1 MVRWLNLVISLH
13 CFLFCGSP
21 ALAQQQ
27 AQHLAQQQAQ
37 YLAQRQAQPQ
47 AAKPIS
53 PFIVKPYL
61 QLGLEA
67 KSDSS
72 AATVVWFTSN
82 DTHKWSASV
91 KSGKATEYRPAESLL
106 ERLIA
111 LPGFSSPIKKYTVRL
126 KKLTP
131 GENFHYQIT
140 QDGALVFE
148 ATATA
153 KKSPSQ
159 PFKVAIFGDCGENTN
174 GQREIASAVFKAK
187 PDFVLIPGDIVY
199 RHGLYSQYLTNYFP
213 IYNLDPNKDATSK
226 DSGNKDAASKALS
239 VPMLRSIFTVG
250 VLGNHDLAL
259 DGNATN
265 FDKHNDAMAYF
276 LFWDQP
282 LNGFGTKYGE
292 KNSPPIAG
300 AENKQILFKK
310 SVGDAYPQMANFS
323 FDYGNAHWTVLD
335 GNYYMDWSDEKTRKW
350 LIEDLK
356 KAQSATWRFV
366 SFHQPAFSI
375 DMPHGNEQRMR
386 LISDILSKYKVDM
399 VFAGHAHCYE
409 RSYPLVFSPKAGA
422 RQLTMLQDGTVDG
435 AFAIDHNFDGATKT
449 KPAGIIH
456 IVTGAGG
463 ARLYPQGSPSDYIL
477 KYDSSDY
484 SYTNMEVVDKTVT
497 IKQIN
502 TKGKVI
508 DHFTVTK

>member
-1 MVRWLNLVISLH
+1 MVKWFNLIISLH
-13 CFLFCGSP
+13 CLFVCGN
-21 ALAQQQ
+21 AAI
-27 AQHLAQQQAQ
+27 AQHQV
-37 YLAQRQAQPQ
+37 QPQ
-47 AAKPIS
+47 VQHQGQPHANKQNS

-67 KSDSS
+67 KSDAT

-82 DTHKWSASV
+82 DSHKWSASV
-91 KSGKATEYRPAESLL
+91 KSGKATEYRPAESIL

-111 LPGFSSPIKKYTVRL
+111 LPGFSSPIKKYTARL

-131 GENFHYQIT
+131 GEGFQYQIK

-153 KKSPSQ
+153 KKSAAQ

-174 GQREIASAVFKAK
+174 GQREIANEVFKAK

-213 IYNLDPNKDATSK
+213 IYNLDQSK
-226 DSGNKDAASKALS
+226 ESASKALS
-239 VPMLRSIFTVG
+239 APMLRSIFTVG
-250 VLGNHDLAL
+250 VLGNHDLGL
-259 DGNATN
+259 DGDVTN

-292 KNSPPIAG
+292 KNTPPITG
-300 AENKQILFKK
+300 SENKQILFKK

-409 RSYPLVFSPKAGA
+409 RSFPLNFAAKDGA
-422 RQLTMLQDGTVDG
+422 RQLSMHQDGTVDG
-435 AFAIDHNFDGATKT
+435 AFAIDHNFDGLTKT

-484 SYTNMEVVDKTVT
+484 SYTNMEVVGKTVT

-502 TKGKVI
+502 SKGKVI

>member
-1 MVRWLNLVISLH
+1 MVKWLNLVISLQILLLPSLIAS
-13 CFLFCGSP
+13 CNQ
-21 ALAQQQ
+21 AQ
-27 AQHLAQQQAQ
+27 AQH
-37 YLAQRQAQPQ
+37 Q
-47 AAKPIS
+47 AAKQNND
-53 PFIVKPYL
+53 FIVKPYL
-61 QLGLEA
+61 QLGLEE
-67 KSDSS
+67 KSDAT

-82 DTHKWSASV
+82 DTHKWSVLVQAS
-91 KSGKATEYRPAESLL
+91 KSSGKAAKAAKATNATTENESERPADSIL
-106 ERLIA
+106 ERLVA
-111 LPGFSSPIKKYTVRL
+111 LPGFSSPIKKYTARL

-131 GENFHYQIT
+131 GEPFSYKIKR
-140 QDGALVFE
+140 DDALVFS
-148 ATATA
+148 ATAIA
-153 KKSPSQ
+153 KKTAAQ
-159 PFKVAIFGDCGENTN
+159 PFKVAIFGDCGENSN
-174 GQREIASAVFKAK
+174 GQKEIAAEVFKAK

-199 RHGLYSQYLTNYFP
+199 RHGLYSQYLTNFFP
-213 IYNLDPNKDATSK
+213 IYNNDQP
-226 DSGNKDAASKALS
+226 
-239 VPMLRSIFTVG
+239 VPMMRSIFSVG
-250 VLGNHDLAL
+250 VLGNHDIAL

-292 KNSPPIAG
+292 KNTTPITG

-323 FDYGNAHWTVLD
+323 FNYGNAHWTVLD

-366 SFHQPAFSI
+366 TFHQPAFSI
-375 DMPHGNEQRMR
+375 DLPHGKEQRMR
-386 LISDILSKYKVDM
+386 MISDILSKYKVDM

-422 RQLTMLQDGTVDG
+422 RQFSMAADGTVDG
-435 AFAIDHNFDGATKT
+435 AFTFDHNFDGITKT
-449 KPAGIIH
+449 KPQGIIH

-463 ARLYPQGSPSDYIL
+463 AKLYPQGSPSEYIL

-484 SYTNMEVVDKTVT
+484 SYTSMEVVDKTVS

-508 DHFTVTK
+508 DQFIVTK

>member
-1 MVRWLNLVISLH
+1 MIMVKWLNLVISLQILLLPSLVAS
-13 CFLFCGSP
+13 CNP
-21 ALAQQQ
+21 ALAQHQT
-27 AQHLAQQQAQ
+27 
-37 YLAQRQAQPQ
+37 
-47 AAKPIS
+47 AKQNND
-53 PFIVKPYL
+53 FIVKPYL
-61 QLGLEA
+61 QLGLEE
-67 KSDSS
+67 KSDAS

-82 DTHKWSASV
+82 DTHKWSVLVQAVNS
-91 KSGKATEYRPAESLL
+91 SGKAGKAAKTAKTTIEGERPADSIL
-106 ERLIA
+106 ERLVA
-111 LPGFSSPIKKYTVRL
+111 LPGFSSPIKKYTARL

-131 GENFHYQIT
+131 GEPFSYKIKR
-140 QDGALVFE
+140 DDSLVFS

-153 KKSPSQ
+153 KKTAAQ
-159 PFKVAIFGDCGENTN
+159 PFKVAIFGDCGENSI
-174 GQREIASAVFKAK
+174 GQKEIAAEVFKAK

-199 RHGLYSQYLTNYFP
+199 RHGLYSQYLTNFFP
-213 IYNLDPNKDATSK
+213 IYNNDQH
-226 DSGNKDAASKALS
+226 
-239 VPMLRSIFTVG
+239 VPMMRSIFTVG
-250 VLGNHDLAL
+250 VLGNHDIAL

-292 KNSPPIAG
+292 KNTTPITG
-300 AENKQILFKK
+300 AENKQMLFKR

-366 SFHQPAFSI
+366 TFHQPAFSI
-375 DMPHGNEQRMR
+375 DLPHGSEQRMR
-386 LISDILSKYKVDM
+386 MISDILSKYKVDM

-422 RQLTMLQDGTVDG
+422 RQFSLAADGTVDG
-435 AFAIDHNFDGATKT
+435 AFTFDRNFDGITKT
-449 KPAGIIH
+449 KPKGIIH

-463 ARLYPQGSPSDYIL
+463 AKLYPQGSPSEYIL
-477 KYDSSDY
+477 KFDSSDY
-484 SYTNMEVVDKTVT
+484 SYTNMEVVDKTVS

-508 DHFTVTK
+508 DQFTVTK

>member
-1 MVRWLNLVISLH
+1 MIMVKWLNLVISLQILLLPSLVAS
-13 CFLFCGSP
+13 CNLVFSCNP
-21 ALAQQQ
+21 AI
-27 AQHLAQQQAQ
+27 AQHQT
-37 YLAQRQAQPQ
+37 
-47 AAKPIS
+47 AKQNS
-53 PFIVKPYL
+53 DFIVKPYL
-61 QLGLEA
+61 QLGLEE
-67 KSDSS
+67 KSDAST
-72 AATVVWFTSN
+72 ATVVWFTSN
-82 DTHKWSASV
+82 DTHKWSVLVQAVNS
-91 KSGKATEYRPAESLL
+91 SGKAGKAAKAAKTAKTTIESERPADSIL
-106 ERLIA
+106 ERLVA
-111 LPGFSSPIKKYTVRL
+111 LPGFSSPIKKYTARL

-131 GENFHYQIT
+131 GEPFSYKIKR
-140 QDGALVFE
+140 DDSLVFS

-153 KKSPSQ
+153 KKTAAQ
-159 PFKVAIFGDCGENTN
+159 PFKVAIFGDCGENSI
-174 GQREIASAVFKAK
+174 GQKEIAAEVFKAK
-187 PDFVLIPGDIVY
+187 PDFILIPGDIVY
-199 RHGLYSQYLTNYFP
+199 RHGLYSQYLTNFFP
-213 IYNLDPNKDATSK
+213 IYNNDQH
-226 DSGNKDAASKALS
+226 
-239 VPMLRSIFTVG
+239 VPMMRSIFSVG
-250 VLGNHDLAL
+250 VLGNHDIAL

-292 KNSPPIAG
+292 KNTTPITG
-300 AENKQILFKK
+300 AENKQMLFKK

-366 SFHQPAFSI
+366 TFHQPAFTI
-375 DMPHGNEQRMR
+375 DLPHGNEQRMR
-386 LISDILSKYKVDM
+386 MISDILSKYKVDM

-422 RQLTMLQDGTVDG
+422 RHFSMAADGTVDG
-435 AFAIDHNFDGATKT
+435 AFTFDRNFDGITKT
-449 KPAGIIH
+449 KPQGIIH

-463 ARLYPQGSPSDYIL
+463 AKLYPQGSPSDYIL
-477 KYDSSDY
+477 KYDSADY
-484 SYTNMEVVDKTVT
+484 SYTSMEVVDKTVS

-508 DHFTVTK
+508 DQFTVTK

>member
-1 MVRWLNLVISLH
+1 MIMVKWLNLVISLQILLLPSLVVS
-13 CFLFCGSP
+13 CNFVSSCNP
-21 ALAQQQ
+21 AF
-27 AQHLAQQQAQ
+27 AQHPAT
-37 YLAQRQAQPQ
+37 
-47 AAKPIS
+47 KPNND
-53 PFIVKPYL
+53 FIVKPYL
-61 QLGLEA
+61 QLGLEE
-67 KSDSS
+67 KSDAT

-82 DTHKWSASV
+82 DTHKWSVLVQAGQSSG
-91 KSGKATEYRPAESLL
+91 KSTGKSSGKAAKTATENQGERPADSIL
-106 ERLIA
+106 ERLVA
-111 LPGFSSPIKKYTVRL
+111 LPGFSSPIKKYTARL

-131 GENFHYQIT
+131 GEPFSYKIKR
-140 QDGALVFE
+140 DDALVFS

-153 KKSPSQ
+153 KKTAAQ
-159 PFKVAIFGDCGENTN
+159 PFKVAIFGDCGENSN
-174 GQREIASAVFKAK
+174 GQKEIAAEVFKAK

-199 RHGLYSQYLTNYFP
+199 RHGLYSQYLTNFFP
-213 IYNLDPNKDATSK
+213 IYNNDQP
-226 DSGNKDAASKALS
+226 
-239 VPMLRSIFTVG
+239 VPMMRSIFTVG
-250 VLGNHDLAL
+250 VLGNHDIAL

-292 KNSPPIAG
+292 KNTPPIAG

-375 DMPHGNEQRMR
+375 DLPHGNEQRMR
-386 LISDILSKYKVDM
+386 MISDILSKYKVDM

-422 RQLTMLQDGTVDG
+422 RQFSMAADGTVDG
-435 AFAIDHNFDGATKT
+435 AFTFDRNFDGITKT
-449 KPAGIIH
+449 KPQGIIH

-463 ARLYPQGSPSDYIL
+463 AKLYPQGSPSEYIL

-484 SYTNMEVVDKTVT
+484 SYTNMEVVDKTVS

-502 TKGKVI
+502 AKGKVI
-508 DHFTVTK
+508 DQFTVTK

>member
-1 MVRWLNLVISLH
+1 MIMVKWLNLVISLQILLLPSLVAS
-13 CFLFCGSP
+13 CNLVVSCNP
-21 ALAQQQ
+21 ALAQHQTTKQ
-27 AQHLAQQQAQ
+27 NND
-37 YLAQRQAQPQ
+37 
-47 AAKPIS
+47 
-53 PFIVKPYL
+53 FIVKPYL

-67 KSDSS
+67 KSDAT

-82 DTHKWSASV
+82 DTHKWSVLVQAV
-91 KSGKATEYRPAESLL
+91 NCSGKAEKTGKATKAAKADKVDKASIEGERPADSIL
-106 ERLIA
+106 ERLVA
-111 LPGFSSPIKKYTVRL
+111 LPGFSSPIKKYTARL

-131 GENFHYQIT
+131 GEPFSYKIKR
-140 QDGALVFE
+140 DDSLVFS
-148 ATATA
+148 ATAIARKTA
-153 KKSPSQ
+153 AQ
-159 PFKVAIFGDCGENTN
+159 PFKVAIFGDCGENSN
-174 GQREIASAVFKAK
+174 GQKEIAAEVFKAK

-199 RHGLYSQYLTNYFP
+199 RHGLYSQYLTNFFP
-213 IYNLDPNKDATSK
+213 IYNNDQP
-226 DSGNKDAASKALS
+226 
-239 VPMLRSIFTVG
+239 VPMMRSIFSVG
-250 VLGNHDLAL
+250 VLGNHDIAL

-292 KNSPPIAG
+292 KNTPPIAG

-366 SFHQPAFSI
+366 TFHQPAFSI
-375 DMPHGNEQRMR
+375 DLPHGNEQRMR
-386 LISDILSKYKVDM
+386 MISDILSKYKVDM

-422 RQLTMLQDGTVDG
+422 RQFSMAADGTVDG
-435 AFAIDHNFDGATKT
+435 AFTFDRNFDGITKT
-449 KPAGIIH
+449 KPQGIIH

-463 ARLYPQGSPSDYIL
+463 AKLYPQGSPSEYIL

-484 SYTNMEVVDKTVT
+484 SYTNMEVVDKTVS

-508 DHFTVTK
+508 DQFTVTK

>member
-1 MVRWLNLVISLH
+1 MVKWFSLIISLH
-13 CFLFCGSP
+13 CFFFCCNQ
-21 ALAQQQ
+21 ALAQQN
-27 AQHLAQQQAQ
+27 
-37 YLAQRQAQPQ
+37 AQPQ
-47 AAKPIS
+47 TKYQKHHPARNQAGQPNS
-53 PFIVKPYL
+53 SFIVKPYL

-67 KSDSS
+67 KSDAS

-82 DTHKWSASV
+82 DSHKWSASV
-91 KSGKATEYRPAESLL
+91 KSGKATEYRLADSLL

-131 GENFHYQIT
+131 GETFSYQIR
-140 QDGALVFE
+140 QDETLVFE

-153 KKSPSQ
+153 RKSAEQ
-159 PFKVAIFGDCGENTN
+159 PFKVAIFGDCGENTY
-174 GQREIASAVFKAK
+174 GQREIANEVFKAK

-199 RHGLYSQYLTNYFP
+199 RNGLYSQYLTNYFP
-213 IYNLDPNKDATSK
+213 IYNLDPSPESANKESAK
-226 DSGNKDAASKALS
+226 REAASKVLA

-265 FDKHNDAMAYF
+265 LDKHNDAMAYF

-282 LNGFGTKYGE
+282 LNGFGTKYGD
-292 KNSPPIAG
+292 KNTPPITG
-300 AENKQILFKK
+300 AENKQILFQK

-350 LIEDLK
+350 LIDDLK

-375 DMPHGNEQRMR
+375 DIPHGKEQRMR
-386 LISDILSKYKVDM
+386 LIADILSKYKVDM

-409 RSYPLVFSPKAGA
+409 RSYPLNFAPKADA
-422 RQLTMLQDGTVDG
+422 RKLTMHQDGTVDG
-435 AFAIDHNFDGATKT
+435 AFTIDHNFDGVTKT
-449 KPAGIIH
+449 KPAGTIH

-502 TKGKVI
+502 SKGKVI

>member
-1 MVRWLNLVISLH
+1 MIMVKWFNLVISLQIMLLSSFVAS
-13 CFLFCGSP
+13 CNS
-21 ALAQQQ
+21 AI
-27 AQHLAQQQAQ
+27 AQH
-37 YLAQRQAQPQ
+37 Q
-47 AAKPIS
+47 AAKQNND
-53 PFIVKPYL
+53 FIVKPYL
-61 QLGLEA
+61 QLGLEG
-67 KSDSS
+67 KSDAT

-82 DTHKWSASV
+82 DTHKWSVLVQAGNSSR
-91 KSGKATEYRPAESLL
+91 KAGKAAKASKATIEREHPADSIL
-106 ERLIA
+106 ERLVA
-111 LPGFSSPIKKYTVRL
+111 LPGFSSPIKKYTARL

-131 GENFHYQIT
+131 GEPFSYKIKR
-140 QDGALVFE
+140 DDSLVFS

-153 KKSPSQ
+153 RKTAAQ
-159 PFKVAIFGDCGENTN
+159 PFKVAIFGDCGENSN
-174 GQREIASAVFKAK
+174 GQKEIAAEVFKAK

-199 RHGLYSQYLTNYFP
+199 RHGLYSQYLTNFFP
-213 IYNLDPNKDATSK
+213 IYNNDQPA
-226 DSGNKDAASKALS
+226 
-239 VPMLRSIFTVG
+239 PMMRSIFSVG
-250 VLGNHDLAL
+250 VLGNHDIAL

-292 KNSPPIAG
+292 KNTTPITG

-310 SVGDAYPQMANFS
+310 SVGEAYPQMANFS

-366 SFHQPAFSI
+366 TFHQPAFSI
-375 DMPHGNEQRMR
+375 DLPHSKEQRMR
-386 LISDILSKYKVDM
+386 MISDILSKYKVDM

-422 RQLTMLQDGTVDG
+422 RQFTMAADGTVDG
-435 AFAIDHNFDGATKT
+435 AFTFDHNFDGITKT
-449 KPAGIIH
+449 KPQGIIH

-463 ARLYPQGSPSDYIL
+463 AKLYPQGSPSEYIL

-484 SYTNMEVVDKTVT
+484 SYTNMEVVDKTVS

-508 DHFTVTK
+508 DQFTVTK